1 MTSDSVG
8 AFLSLFGKVTYYVR
22 GKRMCV
28 TLLTGQALSIHV
40 NILFRS
46 FAIKRASNHWTTTKI
61 SKSEIKPKRVL
72 DLSALEQL
80 RSRLQHFIQ
89 EPFIAP
95 NMACIQFEQDKMKNK
110 SFIKLLE
117 DIRITGIKPA
127 INVITLWSNDL
138 DGEESHQIIEL
149 ISRDGRYT
157 QIGLENRRHSSS
169 SDSEES
175 YVMERRNPR
184 KRARPQHL
192 LDEIDKAGNCVCYIF
207 FKFV

>member
-1 MTSDSVG
+1 
-8 AFLSLFGKVTYYVR
+8 
-22 GKRMCV
+22 MCA
-28 TLLTGQALSIHV
+28 LIGQALAIHV
-40 NILFRS
+40 KILFQN
-46 FAIKRASNHWTTTKI
+46 FTFERASNHWTTTKI

-72 DLSALEQL
+72 DLCAQELL
-80 RSRLQHFIQ
+80 RSGLQHLIQ
-89 EPFIAP
+89 EPP
-95 NMACIQFEQDKMKNK
+95 NMACIQFEQDRMKNK
-110 SFIKLLE
+110 HFIKMLQ
-117 DIRITGIKPA
+117 DIQITGLKPA